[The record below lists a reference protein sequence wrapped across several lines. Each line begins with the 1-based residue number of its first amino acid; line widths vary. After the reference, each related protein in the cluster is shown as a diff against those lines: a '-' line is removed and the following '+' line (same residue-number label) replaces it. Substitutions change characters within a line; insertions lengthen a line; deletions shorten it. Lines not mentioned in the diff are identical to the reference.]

1 MDPLADYLDTRAAD
15 QRRESAQR
23 AKEAGD
29 WRELGDSP
37 EARKVRFDGWLRGQL
52 ARRLQWPDDPA
63 KAAKLR
69 GQIEAMVET
78 MLTHFYGRGWL
89 LDGKRLAAHV
99 EAVISEIGAAQRA
112 GRVRE
117 LYPFARKVLTT
128 YTGAHAEEIQREAQI
143 EAGRAT
149 VFGRA
154 LSLATAQLRAPGIV
168 ETAALN
174 KSERVRERLAR
185 ARAAQA
191 RGAAEARQQQL
202 L

>member
-1 MDPLADYLDTRAAD
+1 MDTLIGYLDTRDAAAR
-15 QRRESAQR
+15 QERAQL

-29 WRELGDSP
+29 WQQLGESP
-37 EARKVRFDGWLRGQL
+37 EMRKVRFDSWLRGQL
-52 ARRLQWPDDPA
+52 DKRLVWPSDQA

-99 EAVISEIGAAQRA
+99 EAVLDEIGAAQRA

-149 VFGRA
+149 VFDRA
-154 LSLATAQLRAPGIV
+154 LGLARAKLRQPGIV
-168 ETAALN
+168 EVAALT
-174 KSERVRERLAR
+174 KSERVRERIAK
-185 ARAAQA
+185 ARAAK
-191 RGAAEARQQQL
+191 AAADAEKLQQTL